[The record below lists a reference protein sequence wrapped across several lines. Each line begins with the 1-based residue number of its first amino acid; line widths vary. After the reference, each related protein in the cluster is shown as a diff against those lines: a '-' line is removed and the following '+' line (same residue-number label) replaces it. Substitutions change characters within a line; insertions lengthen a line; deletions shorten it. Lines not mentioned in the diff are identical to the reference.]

1 MQDTKT
7 RILDAAEQLLSER
20 GFTAISLRAVTAGA
34 GVNLGAVNYHFQS
47 KKALIQ
53 AVFAR
58 RLAPLNRRRIEAL
71 DACDARAAGRPVSLE
86 ELLHAFL
93 GPVMRPDGAGA
104 GFVQLMGRMYT
115 EPSLDVRRIFS
126 AEMGEIAQRFIREL
140 RRALPELPPEELFW
154 RLFFTIGAMAQTL
167 GVGSLLRLIS
177 GGVCDPSDL
186 EGIEKR
192 LIRFAGAGFRASA
205 GGAKGKKKAARVRV
219 SRRVPANP
227 MRTAPPGRPLS
238 HDGTHHDQ
246 SD

>member
-1 MQDTKT
+1 MEDTKT
-7 RILDAAEQLLSER
+7 RILDAAERLLSER

-58 RLAPLNRRRIEAL
+58 RLEPLNRRRLAAL
-71 DACDARAAGRPVSLE
+71 DACEARAAGKPVPLE

-93 GPVMRPDGAGA
+93 GPVMKPDGAGS

-115 EPSLDVRRIFS
+115 EPSLDVRRVFS
-126 AEMGEIAQRFIREL
+126 AEMGKIAQRFISAF

-154 RLFFTIGAMAQTL
+154 RLLFTIGAMAQTL
-167 GVGSLLRLIS
+167 GAGLLLHFIS
-177 GGVCDPSDL
+177 GGICDPSDL

-205 GGAKGKKKAARVRV
+205 GDARGKKRAARVRV
-219 SRRVPANP
+219 S
-227 MRTAPPGRPLS
+227 
-238 HDGTHHDQ
+238 
-246 SD
+246 